1 MLEDVRWLT
10 YDEVARE
17 LGIVRESARQL
28 AIRKRWARRKGNDG
42 KARVGVPEDEF
53 QVRTAEATSSAP
65 SDSPSNDPSDDTGHD
80 TSAIQVLTQHIRR
93 LEGEIEGLKQERDL
107 ERVRAAQVDVL
118 KALLEAERK
127 RAEEIKDAER
137 HRIEELKAERD
148 RWHAQAERLALAPS
162 QIPAPRQR
170 SWWPWRRAS

>member
-1 MLEDVRWLT
+1 MSDDVRWLT

-28 AIRKRWARRKGNDG
+28 AIRKRWARRKGNDR

-53 QVRTAEATSSAP
+53 LVRTADATSSAP
-65 SDSPSNDPSDDTGHD
+65 SNEPSDGTGHD
-80 TSAIQVLTQHIRR
+80 TSAIQVLTQYIRR
-93 LEGEIEGLKQERDL
+93 LEGELEALKQERDL

-148 RWHAQAERLALAPS
+148 RWHAQAERLALASS
-162 QIPAPRQR
+162 QASVPRQR
-170 SWWPWRRAS
+170 GWWPWRRAS